1 MHGASTHTSKYAT
14 QASSA
19 TSNQDGG
26 KAGAGAGRRALSEDL
41 VRVKTPEGCAGVL
54 PCQRKDGSRPTGVA
68 PEPRRQVVDPI
79 ADNHPAARGRRV
91 LCHLGTADQVARWH
105 WPLHRW
111 WLGATG
117 LTQRTLDSPEP
128 GQDVLQR
135 AGQHTEG
142 LVPVPG
148 DTSPSASIRRG
159 CSEVVRPGRRAQRHG
174 DGWGSPKQLWCSP
187 GPHSGRLCGS
197 GYMCVVAVAYVRH
210 CWQAAGG
217 RPAPAATLDTRHAA
231 TRPHGPT
238 ATPIPIP

>member
-26 KAGAGAGRRALSEDL
+26 KAGSGAGRRALSEDL
-41 VRVKTPEGCAGVL
+41 VRVKTPEGRAGVL

-91 LCHLGTADQVARWH
+91 LRHLGTADQVARWH
-105 WPLHRW
+105 RPLRRW

-142 LVPVPG
+142 LVAVPG
-148 DTSPSASIRRG
+148 GTSPSASIRRG

-174 DGWGSPKQLWCSP
+174 DDWGSPKQLWCGP

-197 GYMCVVAVAYVRH
+197 GYM
-210 CWQAAGG
+210 WAAATCAGRTV
-217 RPAPAATLDTRHAA
+217 RPAGRRHGRRGALPAHRAGLN
-231 TRPHGPT
+231 PG
-238 ATPIPIP
+238 IIVSL